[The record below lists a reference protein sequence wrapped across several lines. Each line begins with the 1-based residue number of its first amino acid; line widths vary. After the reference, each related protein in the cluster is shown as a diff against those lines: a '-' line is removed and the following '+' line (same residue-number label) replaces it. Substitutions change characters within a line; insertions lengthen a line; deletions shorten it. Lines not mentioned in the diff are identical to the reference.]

1 MTALIRSICVL
12 TLLTAAAGLQAQAEV
27 SVKPFYEGKTI
38 RIIIPYPPGGSYD
51 RYSRIAAAHMGN
63 YVPGNPTI
71 IVQNKSGIAGTLRDF
86 ANNLPDDGTVMG
98 MFPETIGIDQ
108 LTSPATGQWDVSKL
122 AYLGSFAS
130 VNSAFILAKA
140 ARAKNIE
147 DFKTVATTV
156 GCNAPVSQSY
166 SNPAMLKNL
175 LGYQFKI
182 ICGYKGNTSFPIAM
196 LQGEIDLVSGA
207 WNGWSDRAEVKDG
220 TFKVVIQAGLK
231 RHPDLL
237 DVPLIQDLVTDA
249 AGKKVVEF
257 WCSGSAI
264 GRALVVRKT
273 VPQDR
278 IEVLRAAFDKAMA
291 DPILRKDA
299 ANTNLE
305 IDPTPGPAVQR
316 ISEAILDTPND
327 IVKLAI
333 KAVQ

>member
-1 MTALIRSICVL
+1 
-12 TLLTAAAGLQAQAEV
+12 
-27 SVKPFYEGKTI
+27 
-38 RIIIPYPPGGSYD
+38 
-51 RYSRIAAAHMGN
+51 
-63 YVPGNPTI
+63 
-71 IVQNKSGIAGTLRDF
+71 
-86 ANNLPDDGTVMG
+86 

-108 LTSPATGQWDVSKL
+108 LTNPGTGQWDVSKL

-130 VNSAFILAKA
+130 VNSAFLLAQG

-147 DFKTVATTV
+147 DFKTVQTTV

-166 SNPAMLKNL
+166 TNPALLKNL

-182 ICGYKGNTSFPIAM
+182 ICGYQGNTAFPIAM

-207 WNGWSDRAEVKDG
+207 WNGWSDRAEVKNG

-231 RHPDLL
+231 RHRDLP
-237 DVPLIQDLVTDA
+237 DVPLIQDLVTDEM
-249 AGKKVVEF
+249 GKKVVEF

-278 IEVLRAAFDKAMA
+278 IDLLRAAFDKAMT
-291 DPILRKDA
+291 DPILLKDA
-299 ANTNLE
+299 NNTNLE

-316 ISEAILDTPND
+316 ISEAMLDTPND

>member
-1 MTALIRSICVL
+1 MTSLIRSICVL
-12 TLLTAAAGLQAQAEV
+12 SLMAATGLPARAEV
-27 SVKPFYEGKTI
+27 PVKSFYEGKTI
-38 RIIIPYPPGGSYD
+38 RLIIPYPPGGSYD
-51 RYSRIAAAHMGN
+51 RYSRMAAAYMGN
-63 YVPGNPTI
+63 HIPGNPTI

-86 ANNLPDDGTVMG
+86 ASNQPDDGTVIG

-108 LTSPATGQWDVSKL
+108 LTNPATGQWDVSKL

-130 VNSAFILAKA
+130 VNSAFLLTKG
-140 ARAKNIE
+140 ARAKSIE
-147 DFKTVATTV
+147 DFKTIQTTV

-166 SNPAMLKNL
+166 TNPAMLKNL

-207 WNGWSDRAEVKDG
+207 WNGWSDRAEVKNG

-231 RHPDLL
+231 RHRDLP

-249 AGKKVVEF
+249 VAKKVVEF

-273 VPQDR
+273 VAQDR
-278 IEVLRAAFDKAMA
+278 IDVLRAAFDKAMTDPLLLKNAA
-291 DPILRKDA
+291 D
-299 ANTNLE
+299 TNLE

-316 ISEAILDTPND
+316 ISEAILDTPSD

>member
-1 MTALIRSICVL
+1 MTALIRSICAL
-12 TLLTAAAGLQAQAEV
+12 TLMAAAGLPAQAQV
-27 SVKPFYEGKTI
+27 PVKPFYEGKTI
-38 RIIIPYPPGGSYD
+38 RLITPYPPGGSYD
-51 RYSRIAAAHMGN
+51 RYARIAAAHMGR
-63 YVPGNPTI
+63 YLPGNPTI

-86 ANNLPDDGTVMG
+86 AGNLPDDGTVMG
-98 MFPETIGIDQ
+98 IFPETIGIDQ
-108 LTSPATGQWDVSKL
+108 LTTPATGQWDVRKL

-130 VNSAFILAKA
+130 VNSAFVLAQG
-140 ARAKNIE
+140 ARAKSIE
-147 DFKTVATTV
+147 DFKTVETTV

-166 SNPAMLKNL
+166 TNPAMLKNL
-175 LGYQFKI
+175 LGFRFKI
-182 ICGYKGNTSFPIAM
+182 ICGYQGNTSFPIAM
-196 LQGEIDLVSGA
+196 LRGEIDLVSGA

-231 RHPDLL
+231 RHRDLP
-237 DVPLIQDLVTDA
+237 DVPLIQDLMTDA
-249 AGKKVVEF
+249 AAKQVVEF

-278 IEVLRAAFDKAMA
+278 IDLLRAAFDKAMM
-291 DPILRKDA
+291 DPMLRKNA
-299 ANTNLE
+299 ADTNLE

-316 ISEAILDTPND
+316 ISEAILETPSD

>member
-1 MTALIRSICVL
+1 MPALIRSICVL
-12 TLLTAAAGLQAQAEV
+12 TLMAGAGLPAQAQA
-27 SVKPFYEGKTI
+27 VKSFYEGKTI
-38 RIIIPYPPGGSYD
+38 RLVTPYPPGGSYD

-63 YVPGNPTI
+63 YLPGNPTI

-86 ANNLPDDGTVMG
+86 ASNLPDDGTVIG
-98 MFPETIGIDQ
+98 LFPETIGIDQ
-108 LTSPATGQWDVSKL
+108 LTTPATSQWDVSKL

-130 VNSAFILAKA
+130 VNSAFILASR
-140 ARAKNIE
+140 ARAKSIE
-147 DFKTVATTV
+147 DFKTVPTTV

-166 SNPAMLKNL
+166 TNPAMLKNL

-231 RHPDLL
+231 RHPDLP
-237 DVPLIQDLVTDA
+237 DVPLIQDLVADP

-278 IEVLRAAFDKAMA
+278 IELLRSAFDKAMA
-291 DPILRKDA
+291 DPNLRNNA
-299 ANTNLE
+299 ASTNLE

-316 ISEAILDTPND
+316 ISQAILQTPND

>member
-12 TLLTAAAGLQAQAEV
+12 TLMAAAGLPAQAQAEK
-27 SVKPFYEGKTI
+27 SFYEGKTI
-38 RIIIPYPPGGSYD
+38 RLVTPYPPGGSYD
-51 RYSRIAAAHMGN
+51 RYSRIAAAHMGSHI
-63 YVPGNPTI
+63 PGNPTI

-86 ANNLPDDGTVMG
+86 AGNLPDDGTVIG
-98 MFPETIGIDQ
+98 LFPETIGIDQ
-108 LTSPATGQWDVSKL
+108 LTTPATSQWDVNKL

-130 VNSAFILAKA
+130 VNSAFILANR
-140 ARAKNIE
+140 ARAKSIE
-147 DFKTVATTV
+147 DFKTVPTTV

-166 SNPAMLKNL
+166 TNPAMLKNF

-231 RHPDLL
+231 RHPDLP
-237 DVPLIQDLVTDA
+237 DVPLIQDLVADA

-278 IEVLRAAFDKAMA
+278 IDLLRAAFDKAMA
-291 DPILRKDA
+291 DPNLRKNA
-299 ANTNLE
+299 ASTNLE
-305 IDPTPGPAVQR
+305 IDPTPGPEVQR
-316 ISEAILDTPND
+316 ISQAILHTPSD

>member
-1 MTALIRSICVL
+1 MTSLIRSLCVL
-12 TLLTAAAGLQAQAEV
+12 TLTMAAGLPARAEV
-27 SVKPFYEGKTI
+27 SGKPFYEGKTI
-38 RIIIPYPPGGSYD
+38 RLIIPYPPGGSYD
-51 RYSRIAAAHMGN
+51 RYSRMAAAFMGN
-63 YVPGNPTI
+63 YIPGNPTI

-86 ANNLPDDGTVMG
+86 ANNQPDDGTVIG

-108 LTSPATGQWDVSKL
+108 LTNPATGQWDVSKL

-130 VNSAFILAKA
+130 VNSAFLLAKG
-140 ARAKNIE
+140 ARAKSIE
-147 DFKTVATTV
+147 DFKTIPTTV

-166 SNPAMLKNL
+166 TNPAMLKNL

-231 RHPDLL
+231 RHRDLP
-237 DVPLIQDLVTDA
+237 DVPLIQDLLTDA

-273 VPQDR
+273 VPKDR
-278 IEVLRAAFDKAMA
+278 IDVLRTAFDKAVA
-291 DPILRKDA
+291 DPMLLKNA
-299 ANTNLE
+299 ADTNLE
-305 IDPTPGPAVQR
+305 IDPTPGPTVQR
-316 ISEAILDTPND
+316 ISEAILDTPTD